1 MYFKWSTFLKSYI
14 FTFKKVNSKVS
25 VSTLFDKPS
34 NVNVNNNQMHLLEIL
49 FLPAAVGMDC
59 DTVLVAPAVEV
70 ASP

>member
-1 MYFKWSTFLKSYI
+1 M
-14 FTFKKVNSKVS
+14 S

>member
-1 MYFKWSTFLKSYI
+1 MIFLNLASTFLKSYI
-14 FTFKKVNSKVS
+14 FTSKVS

-34 NVNVNNNQMHLLEIL
+34 NVNVNNNQTHLLEIL

-59 DTVLVAPAVEV
+59 DTVLVEPAVEV